1 MFSSKFTNVQFTQ
14 IKSLRI
20 CVVLLVSI
28 IQYKQD
34 TILNAILNLTET
46 TPFFLIGLS
55 VFNLIM
61 LTSPS
66 DAADS
71 PDQNKCEHVDTPL
84 HWSGFFRSFE
94 AARAHWVRS
103 GSWFSSPK
111 HDICSKVPIINEIA
125 ANCALLSLIS
135 SSYKEKA

>member
-1 MFSSKFTNVQFTQ
+1 
-14 IKSLRI
+14 
-20 CVVLLVSI
+20 
-28 IQYKQD
+28 
-34 TILNAILNLTET
+34 
-46 TPFFLIGLS
+46 
-55 VFNLIM
+55 M